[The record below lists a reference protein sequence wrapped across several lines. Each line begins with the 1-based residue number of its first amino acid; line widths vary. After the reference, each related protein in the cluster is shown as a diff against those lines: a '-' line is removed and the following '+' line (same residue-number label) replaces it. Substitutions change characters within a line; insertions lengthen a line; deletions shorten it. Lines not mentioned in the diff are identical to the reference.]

1 MLDRITVLHFS
12 PTGGTRRAALLL
24 AQQIAEQVEEIDLCR
39 PDTQGTFV
47 WEGRCGAH
55 CGAGLRRTAAGA
67 DGRAA
72 AAYWGEGARAI
83 SAAVYGGRA
92 YEDALVELDDLLE
105 DRDSA

>member
-39 PDTQGTFV
+39 PDTQ
-47 WEGRCGAH
+47 AH
-55 CGAGLRRTAAGA
+55 SFGKDDVVLTAGPVYGRTAAGA

-72 AAYWGEGARAI
+72 AG
-83 SAAVYGGRA
+83 VLGRGRPRHFGSG
-92 YEDALVELDDLLE
+92 LRRPRV
-105 DRDSA
+105 